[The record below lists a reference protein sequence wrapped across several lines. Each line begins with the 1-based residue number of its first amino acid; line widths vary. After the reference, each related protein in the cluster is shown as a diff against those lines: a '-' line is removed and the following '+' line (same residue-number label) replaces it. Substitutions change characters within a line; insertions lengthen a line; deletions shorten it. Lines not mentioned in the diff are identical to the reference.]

1 MGCQGSKTATVPATS
16 ASNGL
21 TLLSP
26 TSGKNAKPQ
35 ESISKHGKSVGFTDI
50 VEVPLGKGNT
60 AKVVDWMLNDPNGLK
75 YTTAQK
81 GNISATGSTYT
92 TEEGV
97 EMIVFFGEW
106 ESKEDFDAY
115 FTSEGRTNE
124 SWKEF
129 CKNFAGEPKITAM
142 ASMTGQSMLATDAN
156 KAAKNLVGFTDIVE
170 VPLGKGNTSK
180 VVDWLLNDPNGLKY
194 TTAQKG
200 NISATGNIYTTAEGV
215 EMVVFFGEWASKA
228 DFDAYFTSE
237 GRTNES
243 WTEFCKNFAG
253 APKITGMTPMS
264 KYLESVP
271 VAESEFVPVAESDAP
286 NVSVVADVAGERSSY
301 FTCLQYCRS
310 AEAQTEIL
318 AQKD

>member
-1 MGCQGSKTATVPATS
+1 MGTGNIYTTAEGVEMVVFFGEWASKADFDAYFASEGRTNESWTEFCKNFAGAPKITAMTSMSGQSVIATD
-16 ASNGL
+16 ANQAAKGL
-21 TLLSP
+21 
-26 TSGKNAKPQ
+26 
-35 ESISKHGKSVGFTDI
+35 VGFTDI

-142 ASMTGQSMLATDAN
+142 TSMTGQSVLATDAN
-156 KAAKNLVGFTDIVE
+156 KAAKHLVGFTDIVE
-170 VPLGKGNTSK
+170 VPLGKGNTEK

-228 DFDAYFTSE
+228 DFDSYFTSE
-237 GRTNES
+237 GRSNES
-243 WTEFCKNFAG
+243 WEEFCKNFAG
-253 APKITGMTPMS
+253 APKITGMTPMR
-264 KYLESVP
+264 KHC
-271 VAESEFVPVAESDAP
+271 A
-286 NVSVVADVAGERSSY
+286 
-301 FTCLQYCRS
+301 
-310 AEAQTEIL
+310 
-318 AQKD
+318 K